1 MESDAK
7 SVVAIPPPLDI
18 ESQDEKTKSEFNV
31 RKQSHMINPSQR
43 PDSRINITHIMPE
56 MRPFGVPVI
65 SPKAEYKEIEVQT
78 EDLLPD
84 SVVTENKG

>member
-1 MESDAK
+1 
-7 SVVAIPPPLDI
+7 
-18 ESQDEKTKSEFNV
+18 
-31 RKQSHMINPSQR
+31 MINPSNIDKR
-43 PDSRINITHIMPE
+43 SDSRINITHIMPE

-84 SVVTENKG
+84 SVTTDNKG

>member
-1 MESDAK
+1 
-7 SVVAIPPPLDI
+7 
-18 ESQDEKTKSEFNV
+18 
-31 RKQSHMINPSQR
+31 MINPSQR